1 MIFLTKRATA
11 RLMSDMATFSEA
23 VFYYSGSLPERVTYK

>member
-1 MIFLTKRATA
+1 MIVLRKRATA